1 MNDEKETTALNP
13 SAPTD
18 EERSSNKGSDIISYD
33 EAKIN
38 GYSDFSD
45 DYFDDLDEE
54 FDRMMNPYQ
63 LNDVSLTQLYDM
75 VFDTKPPLVE
85 NLLYRGVYLLCGA
98 PKLGKS
104 FLVSQLAYHV
114 STGEPLWGFKVNKGT
129 TLYMDLEDDL
139 EFAQQKMFRMFGAN
153 VPESFRLVVQ
163 AGKLGDCLESQIDA
177 FIARYPDTSLIVID
191 TLQKVR
197 GVEGSEYS

>member
-18 EERSSNKGSDIISYD
+18 EERSSNKDSDIISYG

-63 LNDVSLTQLYDM
+63 LNDVSLTQL
-75 VFDTKPPLVE
+75 
-85 NLLYRGVYLLCGA
+85 
-98 PKLGKS
+98 
-104 FLVSQLAYHV
+104 
-114 STGEPLWGFKVNKGT
+114 
-129 TLYMDLEDDL
+129 
-139 EFAQQKMFRMFGAN
+139 
-153 VPESFRLVVQ
+153 
-163 AGKLGDCLESQIDA
+163 
-177 FIARYPDTSLIVID
+177 
-191 TLQKVR
+191 
-197 GVEGSEYS
+197 